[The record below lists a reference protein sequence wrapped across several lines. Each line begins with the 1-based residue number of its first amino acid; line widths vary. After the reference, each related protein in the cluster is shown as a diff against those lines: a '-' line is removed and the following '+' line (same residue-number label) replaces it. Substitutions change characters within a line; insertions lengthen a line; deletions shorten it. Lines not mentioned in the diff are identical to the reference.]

1 MTKIDSV
8 VYAKK
13 MLYKFQSKNS
23 ANCLMLEDLTK
34 KIFQKIGKNLE
45 PKGIL
50 TVDELPLFINLLETA
65 IEQDV
70 VARSKMSKEE
80 LTSSDRLGQRAF
92 PFLTLLKSAHQHQDH
107 IVWGM

>member
-1 MTKIDSV
+1 MTKMDSV

-34 KIFQKIGKNLE
+34 KIFLTIGKKLE
-45 PKGIL
+45 PTGIL
-50 TVDELPLFINLLETA
+50 TVDTLPTLIRTLESA

-70 VARSKMSKEE
+70 IARSTMSREE
-80 LTSSDRLGQRAF
+80 LASSDRLGQRAF
-92 PFLTLLKSAHQHQDH
+92 PFLTLLKSAHKYQEP
-107 IVWGM
+107 IVWGV

>member
-1 MTKIDSV
+1 MDSV

-34 KIFQKIGKNLE
+34 KIFLTIGKKLE
-45 PKGIL
+45 PTGIL
-50 TVDELPLFINLLETA
+50 TVDTLPTLIRTLESA

-70 VARSKMSKEE
+70 IARSTMSREE
-80 LTSSDRLGQRAF
+80 LASSDRLGQRAF
-92 PFLTLLKSAHQHQDH
+92 PFLTLLKSAHKYQEP
-107 IVWGM
+107 IVWGV

>member
-1 MTKIDSV
+1 MTKMDSV

-50 TVDELPLFINLLETA
+50 TVDELPHFINLLESA

-70 VARSKMSKEE
+70 IARSKMSKEQ
-80 LTSSDRLGQRAF
+80 LATSDRLGQRAF
-92 PFLTLLKSAHQHQDH
+92 PFLTLLKSAHQYQDH
-107 IVWGM
+107 IVWGV